1 MPDTITMS
9 TNVYKRT
16 TADGITTAYSRKGTQ
31 GRKPSGLGKPKLYRL
46 FASDEEIL
54 KLLEMKLGK
63 YYNENE
69 IVRDAVHKAVESIYT
84 ELVKQ

>member
-1 MPDTITMS
+1 MAS
-9 TNVYKRT
+9 NK
-16 TADGITTAYSRKGTQ
+16 YSRKTVDGKTTWYSREGSQ

-54 KLLEMKLGK
+54 KLLEIKLGD

-69 IVRDAVHKAVESIYT
+69 IVRDAVHKAVESVYT
-84 ELVKQ
+84 ELLKS